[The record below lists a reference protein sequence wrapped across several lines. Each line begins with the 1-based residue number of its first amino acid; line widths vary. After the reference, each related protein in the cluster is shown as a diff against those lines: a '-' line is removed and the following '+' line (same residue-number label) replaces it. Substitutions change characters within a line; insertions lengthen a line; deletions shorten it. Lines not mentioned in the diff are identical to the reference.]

1 MSAEGGTGNHSPGAS
16 MSQLN
21 EEERAT
27 LVAYLD
33 GELNEE
39 ASQEFE
45 ARLSREPALRAE
57 ADALKKTWELLDYLP
72 RPEPSGAFTHRT
84 LERLAVRETAKL
96 RNGSAHRWAWLAPA
110 GWAAAMLI
118 AMAGGLVAAHFL
130 WPTPAP
136 TPIAQQAGN
145 AKNAQDDFDA
155 KMARDLGPI
164 ENQRV
169 YGAIVDL
176 DFARGLAD
184 IQGDEEEGGL

>member
-1 MSAEGGTGNHSPGAS
+1 

-57 ADALKKTWELLDYLP
+57 ADALKKTWEMLDYLP
-72 RPEPSGAFTHRT
+72 RPEPSGSFTHRT
-84 LERLAVRETAKL
+84 LERLAVRETAVL
-96 RNGSAHRWAWLAPA
+96 RNGSLHRWAWLAPA

-118 AMAGGLVAAHFL
+118 AMAGGLVAAHYF
-130 WPTPAP
+130 WPP
-136 TPIAQQAGN
+136 TVPVVQQQVN
-145 AKNAQDDFDA
+145 TKNAQDDFDA
-155 KMARDLGPI
+155 KMARNLGPI
-164 ENQRV
+164 ENQRI
-169 YGAIVDL
+169 YGTVVDL
-176 DFARGLAD
+176 DFARGLAE
-184 IQGDEEEGGL
+184 IQDEEEGGL